1 VLPWGLVVVLLAG
14 VGLGVGLGLSEAPVT
29 IVTAANAFVN
39 GRISAPGGPF
49 LRDSYGRVVIL
60 HGVNAVYKH
69 PPFELY
75 DDPGKPWDFSPA
87 DAARIA
93 SLGFDVVRLGIVW
106 SGLEPGEA
114 GPNDPAICT
123 PGTPN
128 GTERLDTSVDDAY
141 LARLKRTVELLGRY
155 HVYTLLDMHQD
166 LYSQALGGEG
176 APSWAVCTDGL
187 PAEHPPGRWSR
198 AYSTPA
204 VQAAFENF
212 WNNDV
217 VGDLQG
223 RYDQAWSVV
232 AAYFAHEP
240 WILGYDPFNEPFA
253 QSVLDTGH
261 HELDAQ
267 IECFY
272 TGTAHPGI
280 ALDTRRTVSC
290 PGDDPAEGLI
300 PTILKADPHHLIFY
314 EPDIFS
320 KRGAPN
326 YVGAMDLP
334 NLVLN
339 FHDYCGERSPVTG
352 NPTDLRACASHELRT
367 MSRRAEDLN
376 GLGSRAQPG
385 GPALFMS
392 EFGATSSTALLDDVT
407 AGADLHLLGWIYWAW
422 KYYDD
427 PTGSSDEA
435 LVGPG
440 GKLKATASALSQT
453 YAQAVAGTP
462 TRMTFDPATG
472 AFGLTYRAND
482 RIQAPTVIFVP
493 VVRHYPHGYCA
504 NASGA
509 SIASPPDAVHLE
521 IVNTAPAHTVSVR
534 VRAGAC
540 TGRSG

>member
-1 VLPWGLVVVLLAG
+1 MLPWGLVGVLLAG
-14 VGLGVGLGLSEAPVT
+14 VALGMGLGLSEAPT
-29 IVTAANAFVN
+29 SIVTSANAFVN
-39 GRISAPGGPF
+39 GRISAEGGAF
-49 LRDSYGRVVIL
+49 LRDRYGRVVIL

-69 PPFELY
+69 PPYELY
-75 DDPGKPWDFSPA
+75 DAPGKPWDFSAA
-87 DAARIA
+87 DAAKIA

-106 SGLEPGEA
+106 AGLEPGKA
-114 GPNDPAICT
+114 GSNNPAICT
-123 PGTPN
+123 PGKPDEPTH
-128 GTERLDTSVDDAY
+128 LDTSVLDAY
-141 LARLKRTVELLGRY
+141 LARVKRTVDLLGRY

-166 LYSQALGGEG
+166 LYSQVLGGEG
-176 APSWAVCTDGL
+176 APAWAVCTDGL
-187 PAEHPPGRWSR
+187 QARHPPGRWSR

-223 RYDQAWSVV
+223 HYDRVWSAV
-232 AAYFAHEP
+232 AAYFARDP

-253 QSVLDTGH
+253 QSVLDSGH

-280 ALDTRRTVSC
+280 ALDTRQTVAC
-290 PGDDPAEGLI
+290 PRDDPAEGLI

-326 YVGAMDLP
+326 YVGAMDFP

-339 FHDYCGERSPVTG
+339 FHDYCSERSPITG
-352 NPTDLRACASHELRT
+352 NPTNLLSCASHELRT
-367 MSRRAEDLN
+367 MSRRAEDRS
-376 GLGSRAQPG
+376 GLGSPEQPG

-392 EFGATSSTALLDDVT
+392 EFGATSSSALLDDVT
-407 AGADLHLLGWIYWAW
+407 AGADRHLLGWIYWAW

-435 LVGPG
+435 LASATGT
-440 GKLKATASALSQT
+440 LKATAAALSQT
-453 YAQAVAGTP
+453 YAQAIAGTP
-462 TRMTFDPATG
+462 RLMSFDSATN
-472 AFGLTYRAND
+472 AFKLTYRAD
-482 RIQAPTVIFVP
+482 DHIDAPTVIFVP
-493 VVRHYPHGYCA
+493 VKLHYRHGYCA
-504 NASGA
+504 TVSGA
-509 SIASPPDAVHLE
+509 SVVSQPNAVHLE
-521 IVNTAPAHTVSVR
+521 VVDAAHATTVTVAVR
-534 VRAGAC
+534 SGAC
-540 TGRSG
+540 T